1 MTPGETDPVADAER
15 IWRAGVE
22 AVLPDALVRAAVR
35 VEFDDL
41 SFPQA
46 RLTIPLEKI
55 RRIGV
60 VGFGK
65 AGAGMAAALED
76 ALEEVLESKDVRG
89 IVNVPDDTID
99 PSRPLRRIELHPARA
114 GHLNDATEAGVAGAR
129 RIREFAA
136 ALGPD
141 DLLICLVSGGGSAL
155 LPAPSAGVKLEDKR
169 TLVAL
174 MQSRGATIEEVNCVR
189 KHLSELKG
197 GGLVGATKAGR
208 IVSLIISDVMNDPLD
223 VIASGPTVA
232 DPTTFGMALDIVE
245 KYGLA
250 TRDGPRTAINAL
262 RAGASGGR
270 PETLKTLPPH
280 VTNIVIGN
288 NATAVRAAARTA
300 EVLGYTAQTST
311 APIGGPTPDVAR
323 DVAAFIE
330 ITKRKAAKRGSRKR
344 ICFVSGG
351 ETTVD
356 LGPSPGEGGRNQE
369 FVLTV
374 LSLLG
379 TRRMAG
385 VVVLAGGT
393 DGEDGNTKAAGA
405 VADVRIVR
413 KAARLGLRP
422 KAYLELHDSNAFFA
436 KAGGL
441 FTTGP
446 TGTNVMDLRV
456 VIVDPA
462 LVHHDEA
469 AAS

>member
-1 MTPGETDPVADAER
+1 
-15 IWRAGVE
+15 
-22 AVLPDALVRAAVR
+22 
-35 VEFDDL
+35 
-41 SFPQA
+41 
-46 RLTIPLEKI
+46 
-55 RRIGV
+55 
-60 VGFGK
+60 
-65 AGAGMAAALED
+65 
-76 ALEEVLESKDVRG
+76 
-89 IVNVPDDTID
+89 VNVPDDTID
-99 PSRPLRRIELHPARA
+99 PARPPARIELHAARA
-114 GHLNDATEAGVAGAR
+114 GHLNDATPAGVVGAR
-129 RIREFAA
+129 RIREFVAT
-136 ALGPD
+136 LGHD

-155 LPAPSAGVKLEDKR
+155 LPAPAAGVKLEDKR

-174 MQSRGATIEEVNCVR
+174 MQSLGATIEEVNCVR

-232 DPTTFGMALDIVE
+232 DPTTFDMALDIVE

-250 TRDGPRTAINAL
+250 TRDGPRSAINAL
-262 RAGASGGR
+262 RAGASGSR
-270 PETLKTLPPH
+270 KETLKTLPPH

-300 EVLGYTAQTST
+300 EVLGYTAQSST
-311 APIGGPTPDVAR
+311 APIGGPTPQVAH

-330 ITKRKAAKRGSRKR
+330 LTKRKAVKRGSKKR
-344 ICFVSGG
+344 ICFISGG
-351 ETTVD
+351 ETTVE
-356 LGPSPGEGGRNQE
+356 LGAAPGEGGRNQE

-393 DGEDGNTKAAGA
+393 DGEDGNTRAAGA
-405 VADVRIVR
+405 IADLRVTR

-422 KAYLELHDSNAFFA
+422 KAYLELHDSNAFFT

-441 FTTGP
+441 LTTGP
-446 TGTNVMDLRV
+446 TGTNVMDLRI

-462 LVHHDEA
+462 NVQSAD
-469 AAS
+469 ASAN